1 MIYDILINLPS
12 FTSSNSTAAFDIVLE
27 TTRSTLKSTLESTLH
42 ADQQGSRS
50 DLKGVLPLLFF
61 AAIVASEK
69 PANESRPVAG
79 IARRSVN
86 SENATRL
93 LDFYLSLLAPEG
105 LLPRKRLVNSVT
117 PYACISF
124 SFYFGQSFE
133 KGDGLRQNIGIATD
147 STDQLVQM
155 LEVSTLF

>member
-1 MIYDILINLPS
+1 MFIQALGRATSSERRTLIYDILINLPS
-12 FTSSNSTAAFDIVLE
+12 FTSSKSTAAFDIVLE
-27 TTRSTLKSTLESTLH
+27 TTRSTLKSALESTPR

-86 SENATRL
+86 SENASRL
-93 LDFYLSLLAPEG
+93 LDFYLSLLAPDFAY
-105 LLPRKRLVNSVT
+105 PRSSQVPQQPDT
-117 PYACISF
+117 TCFA
-124 SFYFGQSFE
+124 
-133 KGDGLRQNIGIATD
+133 
-147 STDQLVQM
+147 
-155 LEVSTLF
+155 